1 MDDKTYKMN
10 LYTIYLAIIY
20 LIMINRK
27 YTPLDIRMAILK
39 HDLRRLYRN
48 INKQHYDYTA
58 LQSFDMLVKGIN
70 VTNKV

>member
-10 LYTIYLAIIY
+10 LYTIYLAVIY

-27 YTPLDIRMAILK
+27 YTSLDIRIAIIK

-48 INKQHYDYTA
+48 INKQYYDYTA

>member
-1 MDDKTYKMN
+1 MDDKTHKIN
-10 LYTIYLAIIY
+10 LYTIYLAVIY

-27 YTPLDIRMAILK
+27 YTPLDIRMAIIK

-48 INKQHYDYTA
+48 INKQYYDYTA

-70 VTNKV
+70 VTNEV

>member
-1 MDDKTYKMN
+1 
-10 LYTIYLAIIY
+10 
-20 LIMINRK
+20 
-27 YTPLDIRMAILK
+27 MAILK